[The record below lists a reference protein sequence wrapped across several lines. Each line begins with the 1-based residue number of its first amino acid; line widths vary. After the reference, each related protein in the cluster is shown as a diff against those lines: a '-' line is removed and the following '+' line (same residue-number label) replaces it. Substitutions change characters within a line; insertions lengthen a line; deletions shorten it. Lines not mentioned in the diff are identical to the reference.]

1 MSSSCVSV
9 LFLLGNPRK
18 TFFDIC
24 RWKACCYQLKEVAAF
39 LWKLAPVSPSF
50 YREVFSEVSNMA

>member
-1 MSSSCVSV
+1 MSV
-9 LFLLGNPRK
+9 LFLLGNLRK

-24 RWKACCYQLKEVAAF
+24 RWKAHFYHLKEVAVF
-39 LWKLAPVSPSF
+39 LWKLAPVSLSF